1 MKTGYIGYVAI
12 IAIASS
18 DEIAWLAVSKL
29 NDLSCITEK
38 YKKGI

>member
-12 IAIASS
+12 IAIANS
-18 DEIAWLAVSKL
+18 DEIAWLPVSKL